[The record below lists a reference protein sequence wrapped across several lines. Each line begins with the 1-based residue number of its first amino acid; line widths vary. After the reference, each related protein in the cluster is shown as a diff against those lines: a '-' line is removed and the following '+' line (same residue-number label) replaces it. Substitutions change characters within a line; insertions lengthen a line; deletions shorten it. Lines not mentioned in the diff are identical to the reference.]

1 MRDLL
6 NLIQTLSEDSTLNP
20 SIILKRGGRFEKF
33 IYMIA
38 NQQPFYTIDQEPV
51 IADPSEAARFQQL
64 HDDGKFSGTLKI
76 KLEDGRQI
84 PLSHLLK
91 TSDLG
96 GEAKTG
102 EEGETTGKESALLK
116 PSQIKI
122 TDKDIPAS
130 QLGETIINNSVL
142 QSTDYGRLVIEMA
155 ETIMNGGNPVIPKD
169 VPTKIKESIIDYAGE
184 YLGVLALVS
193 GTSRFPRKK
202 GFTEWLGSDVSE
214 LTINFPGKAN
224 TNIADSYA
232 SISNDKTNHKINI
245 SSKGQGGGAPPSV
258 SGLKVPDEIRN
269 NPDYLGAVG
278 FIDLCDNGTKKVAA
292 KISLPSPRT
301 ISSVFAAMNLL
312 NEVAPESIPQKFK
325 SILPWDVNKITNDVK
340 ESIENF
346 KKNVQSSGPNSY
358 PGKMPG
364 YDIFFND
371 IKFKKPSSDGGKLTH
386 AVKLAVMN
394 AVNEGQAIPEFQE
407 VVLSI
412 LDMNFIQ
419 QYADFDP
426 KSRIMSFA
434 TQWPAKLEGQI
445 TLESKSGGTDPTKGG
460 FSFKLA
466 NTSPKTDLE
475 EPDELGTE
483 VVPKGDVV
491 GTVSDLATSSINI
504 VNPTRKEPE
513 EKPRQVGDVGR
524 QKRKS

>member
-1 MRDLL
+1 MRDLI
-6 NLIQTLSEDSTLNP
+6 NIIQILSEDRALSAST
-20 SIILKRGGRFEKF
+20 ILKRPGRFEKF
-33 IYMIA
+33 ISMIA
-38 NQQPFYTIDQEPV
+38 NKQPFYTVDQEPV
-51 IADPSEAARFQQL
+51 VADPSEAKRFQQL
-64 HDDGKFSGTLKI
+64 YNTGKFSGTLKI
-76 KLEDGRQI
+76 KLEDDREI
-84 PLSHLLK
+84 PLSQLLK
-91 TSDLG
+91 TAELG
-96 GEAKTG
+96 GQAKKG
-102 EEGETTGKESALLK
+102 EEGEETGKESALLK

-130 QLGETIINNSVL
+130 QLGQEIINNSVL

-155 ETIMNGGNPVIPKD
+155 ETIMKGGNPVIPKD
-169 VPTKIKESIIDYAGE
+169 VPAKIKDSIVDYAGE

-202 GFTEWLGSDVSE
+202 GFTEWLGADVTS
-214 LTINFPGKAN
+214 LVINFPSKAN

-278 FIDLCDNGTKKVAA
+278 FIDLCDNGTKQVPA
-292 KISLPSPRT
+292 KIALPAPRT

-325 SILPWDVNKITNDVK
+325 SVLPWDVNKITNEVK
-340 ESIENF
+340 QSIEDF
-346 KKNVQSSGPNSY
+346 KKNVKSSRPNSY

-371 IKFKKPSSDGGKLTH
+371 IKFQKPSSDGGKLTH

-394 AVNEGQAIPEFQE
+394 AVNEGQAIPEFQD

-460 FSFKLA
+460 FSFKLS
-466 NTSPKTDLE
+466 NTTPKTNLE
-475 EPDELGTE
+475 EPNELGVGVE
-483 VVPKGDVV
+483 PDDGAI
-491 GTVSDLATSSINI
+491 GTVSDLATSSVDIIN
-504 VNPTRKEPE
+504 PKRKEPE

-524 QKRKS
+524 QKRRS